1 MDKADGPGPAAHS
14 LDMVGYGVGLLTWV
28 LAAGVF
34 VAGKAIAD
42 QLPPWT
48 FCFARVF
55 LATLIL
61 LPLVRGHFDDI
72 WQFVQHRGVEALFV
86 GGLGLGITQGLM
98 FTALEFT
105 SAINVGIIISTAPI
119 MTLVLAAFLLREAL
133 GPWQILGSLVAFAGI
148 VVITIEGQP
157 ELLMALRFGTGDLLT
172 IAAALALAGYTVLLK
187 RAKFELDQ
195 LALLVVLMAGGAI
208 AAFPFFTYELASGE
222 HEGLTTNGYLAL
234 AYTVSFGG
242 ALMYLCYNWSIDL
255 LGAGRAGT
263 LIYSQMVFTALLAWL
278 ILGETLAWYHYAGC
292 ALIVLGIVLV
302 SFLQPASAHEG

>member
-1 MDKADGPGPAAHS
+1 MGEADGTEPAGHRS
-14 LDMVGYGVGLLTWV
+14 DMVGYGVGLLTWI

-42 QLPPWT
+42 QLPAWT

-61 LPLVRGHFDDI
+61 LPLVHGHLADI
-72 WQFVQHRGVEALFV
+72 WQFVRRRGLEALFV

-105 SAINVGIIISTAPI
+105 SAINVGIIISTAPV
-119 MTLVLAAFLLREAL
+119 MTLVFAAFVLREAL
-133 GPWQILGSLVAFAGI
+133 GPWQIVGSLVAFAGI
-148 VVITIEGQP
+148 VVITVEGQL

-172 IAAALALAGYTVLLK
+172 IAAACALAGYTVLLK

-195 LALLVVLMAGGAI
+195 LALLVVLMAGGAM
-208 AAFPFFTYELASGE
+208 AAFPFFAYELASGE
-222 HEGLTTNGYLAL
+222 HEGLNTNGYLAL

-242 ALMYLCYNWSIDL
+242 ALMYLCYNRSIEL

-278 ILGETLAWYHYAGC
+278 ILGETLAWYHYVGC
-292 ALIVLGIVLV
+292 GLIVLGIILASLLQSV
-302 SFLQPASAHEG
+302 STQAG